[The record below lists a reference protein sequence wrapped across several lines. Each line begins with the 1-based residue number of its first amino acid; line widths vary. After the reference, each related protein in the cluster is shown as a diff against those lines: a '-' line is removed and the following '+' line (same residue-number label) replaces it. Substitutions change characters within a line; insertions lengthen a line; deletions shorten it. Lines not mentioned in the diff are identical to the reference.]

1 MIIREFWEKLLP
13 QFENQQ
19 FIYAFLD
26 IAFILIF
33 FKAIFYVPD
42 FLLNGGRHSRRRY

>member
-1 MIIREFWEKLLP
+1 MIIREFWVNLMP

-42 FLLNGGRHSRRRY
+42 FLLNGGRRRR